1 VIGPARTG
9 VGLACGTRD
18 GAALEGAGAGTGTAE
33 GAGLGVT
40 GAGRVVP
47 HPASSAAATN
57 PATVRVR
64 DRAAIYGPQVP
75 GSDAYTT
82 RAMSGTFPFASSC
95 PAHASV
101 IADR

>member
-1 VIGPARTG
+1 
-9 VGLACGTRD
+9 
-18 GAALEGAGAGTGTAE
+18 
-33 GAGLGVT
+33 
-40 GAGRVVP
+40 VP

-82 RAMSGTFPFASSC
+82 RAMSDTLPFALS
-95 PAHASV
+95 
-101 IADR
+101 